1 VTKLLEAKANLE
13 AEDKL
18 KSGPLHYAARFGRLE
33 VVKVLVEARAQLNPK
48 NVVGDTPLGKGE
60 RSGNTDLVAFLE
72 AQGATK

>member
-1 VTKLLEAKANLE
+1 LE

-48 NVVGDTPLGKGE
+48 NKRGETPLQWAEGQVKHHV
-60 RSGNTDLVAFLE
+60 VAFLK